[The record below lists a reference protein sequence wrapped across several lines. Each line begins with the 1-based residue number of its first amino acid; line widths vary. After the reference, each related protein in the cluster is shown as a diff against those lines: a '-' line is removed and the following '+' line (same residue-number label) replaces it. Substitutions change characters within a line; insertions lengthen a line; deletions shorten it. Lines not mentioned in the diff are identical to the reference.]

1 MQPVEGHSW
10 SAFRSSRTD
19 ELPELLR
26 AMARGHNDAGCLDAR
41 IDAFVHV
48 GEACQA
54 TDRDDDQTGVV
65 GECSW
70 NVESSRS
77 ESGQCELARKTERH
91 ERNGRLR
98 QADPACRRAH
108 QRQQRDDRDRDEGVE
123 GRAGPTDHQGRAAD
137 VSGTQ
142 RHRDEQQSGQC
153 RGGSGNRDPELR
165 PLLDQVTVPARCTA
179 GSSTDDERYPM
190 RRAIP
195 VAAARPVSPAR
206 GRGWRSLLGNEEL
219 DREANRSLRL
229 DEVLDIG
236 RDGLRLS
243 RVDDDVGHRRRL
255 GHEAQT
261 ALIDSQPAPRPAGH
275 PVGSAQCGR
284 HGVFVPRRRGS
295 HDDEVGG

>member
-1 MQPVEGHSW
+1 M
-10 SAFRSSRTD
+10 T
-19 ELPELLR
+19 
-26 AMARGHNDAGCLDAR
+26 
-41 IDAFVHV
+41 
-48 GEACQA
+48 
-54 TDRDDDQTGVV
+54 QTGVV

-77 ESGQCELARKTERH
+77 ESGECELARKTERH

-123 GRAGPTDHQGRAAD
+123 GRAGSTDHQGRAAD

-179 GSSTDDERYPM
+179 GSSADDERHPM
-190 RRAIP
+190 RRAYGRGGTSGIAGPRSRLEITAGERGTRPRSEP
-195 VAAARPVSPAR
+195 VLAARRSARHREGWPAVVS
-206 GRGWRSLLGNEEL
+206 
-219 DREANRSLRL
+219 
-229 DEVLDIG
+229 
-236 RDGLRLS
+236 
-243 RVDDDVGHRRRL
+243 VDDDVGHRRRL

-284 HGVFVPRRRGS
+284 RGVFVPRRRGS